1 MRLGDAAGPSRL
13 GHAVTRRRRLVFV
26 CVLGLVAGAIAH
38 LADPGGHA
46 DALTFLAAGLVLG
59 ELLALRLEEGS
70 ALPLSYAV
78 LVVLASSF
86 SLREYAIAVLGAQ
99 LVSIMLRTGERSRTW
114 RLEIFAVRI
123 AVAVATYA
131 AYQGA
136 WHLVGRREQVAPVLG
151 ALAAAAAAQL
161 LVDVGASTL
170 LRLGASFAARGRLAW
185 LAIASSGMLMA
196 IGYRGVNGDGRVGI
210 WGPLLFSTPLLA
222 AWYAFERLD
231 DATRS
236 YRQTIEA
243 LAMAPELGGL
253 VPPGHSERVAT
264 LATAMGEHLG
274 LSAPDVR
281 DLEMAALLHHLGQVT
296 LDLPVDERGADPGEV
311 SSVTGA
317 MLREIRPLVAAG
329 EIIAG
334 DVDDPKRRLAVQALR
349 LASEYDDLTAR
360 DQVPE
365 DLAVESLRSAPSYVY
380 EERVVVALER
390 VLRDRVS
397 AGS

>member
-1 MRLGDAAGPSRL
+1 M
-13 GHAVTRRRRLVFV
+13 TRRRRVVLV
-26 CVLGLVAGAIAH
+26 CVLGLVAGTIAH
-38 LADPGGHA
+38 LADSNGRA

-59 ELLALRLEEGS
+59 ELLALRLEDRG

-86 SLREYAIAVLGAQ
+86 SVHEYLFAVLGAE
-99 LVSIMLRTGERSRTW
+99 LVSILLRITDRSRGW
-114 RLEIFAVRI
+114 RITIFAVRM
-123 AVAVATYA
+123 AVAAATYA

-136 WHLVGRREQVAPVLG
+136 WHLVGEREQVAPVLG
-151 ALAAAAAAQL
+151 ALAAAAGAQL
-161 LVDVGASTL
+161 LVDVTASKL
-170 LRLGASFAARGRLAW
+170 FRLGASFAARGRLAW

-196 IGYRGVNGDGRVGI
+196 IGYRGVNGHGRVGI

-231 DATRS
+231 SATRS

-243 LAMAPELGGL
+243 LAMAPELGGM
-253 VPPGHSERVAT
+253 VPPGHAERVAT
-264 LATAMGEHLG
+264 LATAMGELLG
-274 LSAPDVR
+274 LSAGDVR

-296 LDLPVDERGADPGEV
+296 LDDPVGERGVDPAEV
-311 SSVTGA
+311 TAVTGA

-349 LASEYDDLTAR
+349 LASEYDDLTVR
-360 DQVPE
+360 DHVPG

-380 EERVVVALER
+380 DERVVVALER
-390 VLRDRVS
+390 ALRDRIS
-397 AGS
+397 AGR